1 MGLVKPIGLPIFEE
15 ILSRLFVVFFT
26 WSTKIQQQIANGFIS
41 NRSDF
46 ARARNS
52 NLSTF
57 DGVVLCRFYDE
68 LRGS

>member
-1 MGLVKPIGLPIFEE
+1 MKRTLGWKFCLAFLY
-15 ILSRLFVVFFT
+15 FFT

-57 DGVVLCRFYDE
+57 DGVVL
-68 LRGS
+68 